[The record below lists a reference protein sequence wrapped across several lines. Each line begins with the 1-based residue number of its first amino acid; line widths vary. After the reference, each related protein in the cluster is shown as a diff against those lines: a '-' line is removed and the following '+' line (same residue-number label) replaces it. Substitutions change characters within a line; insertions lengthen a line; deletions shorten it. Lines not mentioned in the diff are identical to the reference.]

1 MPKYTYRCN
10 KCEVVVEIRH
20 MMDEICEDCEKCSSK
35 KTLKKIPSIPLIMKK
50 ITQKKSKTGE
60 ITNDFIE
67 ESRKELEEE
76 KTALKGKEYE
86 SK

>member
-1 MPKYTYRCN
+1 MPKYTYRCD

-20 MMDEICEDCEKCSSK
+20 MMDEICENCEECNSK

-67 ESRKELEEE
+67 ESKREIKEE
-76 KTALKGKEYE
+76 KASLRTKEYE
-86 SK
+86 PE

>member
-1 MPKYTYRCN
+1 VPKYTYRCN

-67 ESRKELEEE
+67 ETRKEQEEE